1 MGVVSVFK
9 LVKASKN
16 FIFCFSVNFW
26 EIQNIVL
33 LFQDVNCNK
42 IIGPGYNQ
50 QTTQALSELNEKET
64 SFEVI
69 EVRSLFGTFSVSR
82 IYGYSTLLDIYTY

>member
-1 MGVVSVFK
+1 M
-9 LVKASKN
+9 
-16 FIFCFSVNFW
+16 
-26 EIQNIVL
+26 
-33 LFQDVNCNK
+33 NCNK

-69 EVRSLFGTFSVSR
+69 EVRSLFGTFKYLVYMV
-82 IYGYSTLLDIYTY
+82 IQHC